1 MKFEIK
7 LPPEFISGNEIPV
20 SVATIKRERLEEI
33 LREAVEADRQQHEEY
48 EFKECRHC
56 GFECKPPSKVDKW
69 YPLPR
74 KSIGS
79 QEPDSKCSRCG
90 HFGHSGKMCGGRAT
104 LQQEVSDK
112 GPWQVGRNKSD
123 GRIFIQSED
132 FEYDVRL
139 YIDGN
144 FGCDVLKTVYAENV
158 CQKLNIKENK

>member
-20 SVATIKRERLEEI
+20 SVATIKRERMEEI
-33 LREAVEADRQQHEEY
+33 L
-48 EFKECRHC
+48 KEVVQ
-56 GFECKPPSKVDKW
+56 F
-69 YPLPR
+69 
-74 KSIGS
+74 
-79 QEPDSKCSRCG
+79 
-90 HFGHSGKMCGGRAT
+90 T
-104 LQQEVSDK
+104 LQQEVSDR

-144 FGCDVLKTVYAENV
+144 FGCDDLKTEYAENI
-158 CQKLNIKENK
+158 CQKLNLKENK